1 MFGAP
6 RAMIKT
12 IQDKMLKSNVNVI
25 ARARSMA
32 SIGFRFRESFAMPS
46 VNRADFL
53 RVVAKCADGSA
64 VFTLS
69 P

>member
-25 ARARSMA
+25 ARARSTA
-32 SIGFRFRESFAMPS
+32 SGTFYFSGKFCNAFREPRGLI
-46 VNRADFL
+46 VRC
-53 RVVAKCADGSA
+53 R
-64 VFTLS
+64 
-69 P
+69 